1 MLKAYD
7 CRCGE
12 SENRELKIEFV
23 VKNMLLLKYV
33 EDDFKVL
40 AGVVITLIHV
50 SIMAF
55 NIFVAIGIH
64 VPLNV

>member
-1 MLKAYD
+1 
-7 CRCGE
+7 
-12 SENRELKIEFV
+12 LKIEFV

-50 SIMAF
+50 SIKAF